1 MSVSGAESP
10 PEALRVVYADS
21 WLLALDKPSGLLMH
35 QEFGGRRETVVLV
48 DLVRRALGVDVVY
61 PLHRL
66 DRGTSG
72 VVLFALDL
80 RTAREGGALFENH
93 AVAKTY
99 VALVRGRAPDLG
111 IVAQPLTRREGGPRV
126 PAETAFGRLA
136 TVESEPR
143 HVSLMEA
150 HPRHGR
156 QHQIRRHFR
165 HLSHPLIGDN
175 HHGRADLNR
184 EFKARYGLGR
194 LALHAAELSLVH
206 PRTGERLRLSA
217 PLPDDLGQP
226 LLRLGFDPGLVAALA
241 APASAPHAF
250 VATLAIPAPLD

>member
-1 MSVSGAESP
+1 MDAPCPGS
-10 PEALRVVYADS
+10 LVVLYRDE

-35 QEFGGRRETVVLV
+35 QEFGPRKEPVVLV

-72 VVLFALDL
+72 VVIFALDV
-80 RTAREGGALFENH
+80 RTAREGGAFFEHH
-93 AVAKTY
+93 AVFKRY
-99 VALVRGRAPDLG
+99 LALVRGRAPDLG
-111 IVAQPLTRREGGPRV
+111 IVAHALTRREGGPRV

-150 HPRHGR
+150 HPRQGR

-165 HLSHPLIGDN
+165 HLNHPLIGDG

-184 EFKARYGLGR
+184 EFRARYGLAR
-194 LALHAAELSLVH
+194 LALHAAEVVLTH
-206 PRTGERLRLSA
+206 PRTGDRLQLAS
-217 PLPDDLGQP
+217 PLPADLVEP
-226 LLRLGFDPGLVAALA
+226 LLRLGFDPGLLA
-241 APASAPHAF
+241 GLVPLPASS
-250 VATLAIPAPLD
+250 TCEQSLAIPAAVV

>member
-1 MSVSGAESP
+1 MPLSPGARPTTLSV
-10 PEALRVVYADS
+10 LHADR

-35 QEFGGRRETVVLV
+35 QEFGGRREPVVLV
-48 DLVRRALGVDVVY
+48 DLLRQALGVDVVY

-80 RTAREGGALFENH
+80 ATARDGGSLFENH
-93 AVAKTY
+93 AVSKTY

-111 IVAQPLTRREGGPRV
+111 IVAHPLTRREGGPRV

-184 EFKARYGLGR
+184 EFRARYGLER
-194 LALHAAELSLVH
+194 LALHAAALSLVH
-206 PRTGERLRLSA
+206 PRTGERLHLVA
-217 PLPDDLGQP
+217 PLPDDLLQP
-226 LLRLGFDPGLVAALA
+226 LSRLGFDADLLHALA
-241 APASAPHAF
+241 CPRG
-250 VATLAIPAPLD
+250 ATPDRQQALAIPGPLA